1 MKNYCLVLCFLCPYY
16 FALSQSAYSPGPNS
30 SAYEKIPHGVVTKH
44 TWKSNIYANTVRDY
58 YLYVPAQYQP
68 GDPAALMIFQDGHT
82 YIREDANFRVATVF
96 DNLISQQKMPVTIGL
111 FINPGHDQNAPPP
124 ENPWRVT
131 NRSIEYDEMSDT
143 YARFLLE
150 EMIPEITKEYTISE
164 DPKMRAI
171 CGISSGGIC
180 AFNVAWHFPDQFQ
193 KVMSH
198 IGSFTNIRGGHN
210 YEALIRKTDKKDIKV
225 FLQDG
230 SGDLDNEHGNWW
242 LANLQMDAALKFK
255 GYDYKFVAGT
265 EGHNDQHG
273 AAILPQSLEWLWSD
287 VVPDLVA
294 SRVYSLPKGESI
306 KMISGETTHF
316 SEMDFYLKEV
326 SAHTNADLTNYDKEQ
341 IIIVKDGA
349 LEVSFGGRTKL
360 LGPHSVAVLYAGD
373 EGSIRTTSNATYY
386 TMIYKA
392 KTPNIKLSPA
402 SESSFMLDFND
413 VPFKS
418 HERGGVRSYFN
429 RSTAMCPYYEMHV
442 TTLNEGIKSH
452 EPHTHAAAEIILMIE
467 GETEMEIGNEKYQA
481 EAGDLYFAGSNVPH
495 AIRNIGK
502 GQCMYFA
509 FQWY

>member
-1 MKNYCLVLCFLCPYY
+1 
-16 FALSQSAYSPGPNS
+16 
-30 SAYEKIPHGVVTKH
+30 
-44 TWKSNIYANTVRDY
+44 
-58 YLYVPAQYQP
+58 VPAQYQP

-180 AFNVAWHFPDQFQ
+180 AFTVAWHFPDQFQ

-242 LANLQMDAALKFK
+242 LANLQMEAALKFK
-255 GYDYKFVAGT
+255 NYDYKFVAGT
-265 EGHNDQHG
+265 EGHNDRHG

-287 VVPDLVA
+287 MVPNLVA
-294 SRVYSLPKGESI
+294 SSVYFLPKEGESSTI
-306 KMISGETTHF
+306 ISGETTHF
-316 SEMDFYLKEV
+316 SEMYFSLQEIRAGEEV
-326 SAHTNADLTNYDKEQ
+326 KLTNLEKEQ
-341 IIIVKDGA
+341 IVIIKDGS
-349 LEVSFGGRTKL
+349 LEATFANQSKI
-360 LGPHSVAVLYAGD
+360 LGPKSVAILYAGD
-373 EGSIRTTSNATYY
+373 EGSIRAHSTTASYY
-386 TMIYKA
+386 TMVYKA
-392 KTPNIKLSPA
+392 KNPTADKLSTDN
-402 SESSFMLDFND
+402 ESSFMQDFEE

-418 HERGGVRSYFN
+418 HDRGGVRSYFN

-442 TTLNEGIKSH
+442 TTLNESIKSH

-467 GETEMEIGNEKYQA
+467 GETEMEIGNKKYHA
-481 EAGDLYFAGSNVPH
+481 KAGDLYFAGSNIPH
-495 AIRNIGK
+495 AIRNTGK